1 MSVLESNC
9 IKLKKKKKKKNSML
23 NRRKYFAQVD
33 VNSSIIIIYM
43 ENN

>member
-9 IKLKKKKKKKNSML
+9 IKLKKKKKKNSML
-23 NRRKYFAQVD
+23 NRRKYFSQVD

>member
-9 IKLKKKKKKKNSML
+9 IKLKKKIFLML
-23 NRRKYFAQVD
+23 NRRKYFARVD
-33 VNSSIIIIYM
+33 VNSSIIIIYV

>member
-9 IKLKKKKKKKNSML
+9 IKLKKKKKKNSML